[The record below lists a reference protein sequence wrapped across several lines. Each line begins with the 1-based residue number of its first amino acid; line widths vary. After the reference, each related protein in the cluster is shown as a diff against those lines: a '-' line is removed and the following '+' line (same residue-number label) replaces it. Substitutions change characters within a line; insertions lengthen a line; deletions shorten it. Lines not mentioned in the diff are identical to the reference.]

1 MIPEI
6 WKVFLFEWHRSLS
19 VGRILTWLVLLL
31 VPVALMGAVLF
42 LTRSEI
48 PSTFLYVA
56 TYILV
61 PQVICMLGLLL
72 WATPAIHSELE
83 AKTWVYLAMRPP
95 ANRLFCSAN
104 TWLPSPG
111 LSPLLPRQPFSSR
124 VWQHWFPFA
133 ATRWQTT
140 GFLPSR

>member
-6 WKVFLFEWHRSLS
+6 WKVFLFEWHRSLT
-19 VGRILTWLVLLL
+19 VGRILTWSVLLL
-31 VPVALMGAVLF
+31 VPVSLMGAVLF

-83 AKTWVYLAMRPP
+83 AKTWVYLAMRP
-95 ANRLFCSAN
+95 AGKQAILLGKYLVAVRL
-104 TWLPSPG
+104 
-111 LSPLLPRQPFSSR
+111 
-124 VWQHWFPFA
+124 
-133 ATRWQTT
+133 
-140 GFLPSR
+140 GFLCICHGSYSHRGNGSIRFRSRR

>member
-72 WATPAIHSELE
+72 WATRRSIRNS
-83 AKTWVYLAMRPP
+83 K
-95 ANRLFCSAN
+95 
-104 TWLPSPG
+104 
-111 LSPLLPRQPFSSR
+111 PRRGS
-124 VWQHWFPFA
+124 
-133 ATRWQTT
+133 T
-140 GFLPSR
+140 